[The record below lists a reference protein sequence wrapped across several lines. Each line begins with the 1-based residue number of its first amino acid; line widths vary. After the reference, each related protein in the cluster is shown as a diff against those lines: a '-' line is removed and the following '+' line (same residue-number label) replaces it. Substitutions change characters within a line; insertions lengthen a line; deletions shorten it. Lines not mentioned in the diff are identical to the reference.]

1 MRDRSKKMKEEMLG
15 IMRAAGIPPHLIY
28 AYEKTGF
35 LLLEEGYEALS
46 PQERAEYDDA
56 IDEYFAKNDKQ

>member
-1 MRDRSKKMKEEMLG
+1 MKDRPKKMKKEMLG
-15 IMRAAGIPPHLIY
+15 IMRAAGIPPHLMY

-46 PQERAEYDDA
+46 PQERAEYDA
-56 IDEYFAKNDKQ
+56 AVDEYFANNSQ

>member
-1 MRDRSKKMKEEMLG
+1 
-15 IMRAAGIPPHLIY
+15 MRAAGIPPHLIH
-28 AYEKTGF
+28 AYRKTGL

-46 PQERAEYDDA
+46 PEVRAEYDAA